1 MARIFPI
8 KGIMYNSELDNDL
21 GKFLC
26 PPFDVVD
33 DNDKDKLY
41 GISEYNVIR
50 LENGKSFLADDND
63 ENKYTRSSKFLD
75 EWLSKKV
82 LVKDHE
88 ESLFIL
94 EEIFENNNKHISRSS
109 LICNVKVE
117 DYEKKVVLP
126 HEKTREKQKKDRFE
140 LMKNT
145 KAVFS
150 PIMSM
155 IEDKNK
161 KFMKFMQDEK
171 LADPYISSE
180 IPFMHKF
187 NLWKIKD
194 KDKISYVTSL
204 IKNEKIFIA
213 DGHHRY
219 ETSLNYKEFDSK
231 VDKRIMNIFSSHDN
245 GLLLFG
251 YSRAIKNLNK
261 KNLDDLIQELSNK
274 FSLKEIS
281 WNESLINWNQSTKE
295 IILMEYNDKIF
306 TLDKG
311 AETISTYEKLHS
323 VFDDLLGKENVINH
337 IEYIHDNVS
346 LKKKI
351 KNNEIQLSFS
361 MNALSKEYFLN
372 CVSDGK
378 LLPPKSTLFYPKL
391 PTGLVIQYLYE

>member
-33 DNDKDKLY
+33 DNDKNKLY
-41 GISEYNVIR
+41 GISEFNVIR
-50 LENGKSFLADDND
+50 LENGKSFISDDND

-75 EWLSKKV
+75 EWLSKSI
-82 LVKDHE
+82 LIKDNE

-117 DYEKKVVLP
+117 DYEKRIVLP
-126 HEKTREKQKKDRFE
+126 HEKTRERQKKDRFE

-161 KFMKFMQDEK
+161 KFMQFIHDEK
-171 LADPYISSE
+171 TAEPYISGD

-194 KDKISYVTSL
+194 KDKISYATSL
-204 IKNEKIFIA
+204 VYDEKIFIA

-219 ETSLNYKEFDSK
+219 ETSLNYKQFDSK
-231 VDKRIMNIFSSHDN
+231 VDKRIMNIFSSHDK

-261 KNLDDLIQELSNK
+261 KNLYNLIQELSNK
-274 FSLKEIS
+274 FSVKEIN
-281 WNESLINWNQSTKE
+281 WDESLINWNQSTEE
-295 IILMEYNDKIF
+295 IILMEYKDKIF

-311 AETISTYEKLHS
+311 VETISTYEKIHS

-337 IEYIHDNVS
+337 IEYIHDNAS

-372 CVSDGK
+372 CVSEGK

>member
-21 GKFLC
+21 GKFLS

-33 DNDKDKLY
+33 DNDKNKLY
-41 GISEYNVIR
+41 AISEYNVIR
-50 LENGKSFLADDND
+50 LENGKSFISDNND
-63 ENKYTRSSKFLD
+63 ENKYTRSSKFLND
-75 EWLSKKV
+75 WLSKRI
-82 LVKDHE
+82 LVKDNS
-88 ESLFIL
+88 ESFFIL

-117 DYEKKVVLP
+117 DYKKKIVLP

-155 IEDKNK
+155 IEDKDRQ
-161 KFMKFMQDEK
+161 FMQFVDDEK
-171 LADPYISSE
+171 NAEPYISGE

-187 NLWKIKD
+187 NLWKIQD
-194 KDKISYVTSL
+194 KDRISYVTSL
-204 IKNEKIFIA
+204 VENEKIFIA

-219 ETSLNYKEFDSK
+219 ETSLNYKQFDSK
-231 VDKRIMNIFSSHDN
+231 VDKRIMNIFSSHDK

-261 KNLDDLIQELSNK
+261 KNLEDLIKELSKK
-274 FSLKEIS
+274 FSVKEIT
-281 WNESLINWNQSTKE
+281 WDESLINWNQSTEE
-295 IILMEYNDKIF
+295 IILMEYKNKVF

-311 AETISTYEKLHS
+311 VENISTYEKLHS

-351 KNNEIQLSFS
+351 KNDEIQLSFS
-361 MNALSKEYFLN
+361 MNALSKEYFLD
-372 CVSDGK
+372 CVSEGK

-391 PTGLVIQYLYE
+391 PTGLVIQYLHE

>member
-33 DNDKDKLY
+33 DNDKNKLY
-41 GISEYNVIR
+41 GISEFNVIR
-50 LENGKSFLADDND
+50 LENGKSFISDNND
-63 ENKYTRSSKFLD
+63 ENKYTRSSKFLND
-75 EWLSKKV
+75 WLSKRI
-82 LVKDHE
+82 LVKDNS
-88 ESLFIL
+88 ESFFIL

-117 DYEKKVVLP
+117 DYKKKIVLP

-155 IEDKNK
+155 IEDKNRN
-161 KFMKFMQDEK
+161 FMQFVDDEK
-171 LADPYISSE
+171 TAEPFISGE

-231 VDKRIMNIFSSHDN
+231 VDKRIMNIFSSHDK

-261 KNLDDLIQELSNK
+261 KNLDNLIQELSNK
-274 FSLKEIS
+274 FSVKEIN
-281 WNESLINWNQSTKE
+281 WEESLINWNQSTEE
-295 IILMEYNDKIF
+295 IILMEYKDKIF

-311 AETISTYEKLHS
+311 VETISTYEKLHS

-337 IEYIHDNVS
+337 IEYIHDNAS

-372 CVSDGK
+372 CVSEGK

>member
-33 DNDKDKLY
+33 DNDKNKLY
-41 GISEYNVIR
+41 ALSEHNVIR
-50 LENGKSFLADDND
+50 LENGKSFISDDND
-63 ENKYTRSSKFLD
+63 ENKYTRSSKFLND
-75 EWLSKKV
+75 WLSKGI
-82 LVKDHE
+82 LVKDNS
-88 ESLFIL
+88 ESFFIL

-117 DYEKKVVLP
+117 DYKKKIVLP

-155 IEDKNK
+155 IEDKDRN
-161 KFMKFMQDEK
+161 FMQFVDDEK
-171 LADPYISSE
+171 TAEPYISGE

-187 NLWKIKD
+187 NLWKIQD
-194 KDKISYVTSL
+194 KDRISYATSL
-204 IKNEKIFIA
+204 VENEKIFIA

-219 ETSLNYKEFDSK
+219 ETSLNYKQFDSK
-231 VDKRIMNIFSSHDN
+231 VDKRIMNIFSSHDE

-261 KNLDDLIQELSNK
+261 KNLEGLVQELSNK
-274 FSLKEIS
+274 FSVKEIT
-281 WNESLINWNQSTKE
+281 WDESLINWNQSTEE
-295 IILMEYNDKIF
+295 IILMEYKDKVF

-311 AETISTYEKLHS
+311 VETISTYEKLHS

-351 KNNEIQLSFS
+351 KNDEIQLSFS
-361 MNALSKEYFLN
+361 MNALSKEYFLD
-372 CVSDGK
+372 CVSEGK

-391 PTGLVIQYLYE
+391 PTGLVIQYLHE

>member
-50 LENGKSFLADDND
+50 LENGKSFLTDDNV

-82 LVKDHE
+82 LVKDNE

-171 LADPYISSE
+171 LADPYVSSE

-281 WNESLINWNQSTKE
+281 WNESLINWNQSTQE

-323 VFDDLLGKENVINH
+323 VFDDLLGKENLINH

>member
-50 LENGKSFLADDND
+50 LENGKSFLTDDND

-94 EEIFENNNKHISRSS
+94 EEIFENNNKHIPRTS

-281 WNESLINWNQSTKE
+281 WNESLINWNQSTQE

-311 AETISTYEKLHS
+311 TETISTYEKLHS

-337 IEYIHDNVS
+337 IEYIHDNFS

>member
-33 DNDKDKLY
+33 DNDKNELY
-41 GISEYNVIR
+41 ALSEYNVIR
-50 LENGKSFLADDND
+50 LENGKSFISDDND
-63 ENKYTRSSKFLD
+63 ENKYTRSSKFLND
-75 EWLSKKV
+75 WLSKRI
-82 LVKDHE
+82 LVKDNS
-88 ESLFIL
+88 ESFFIL

-117 DYEKKVVLP
+117 DYKKKIVLP

-155 IEDKNK
+155 IEDKNRN
-161 KFMKFMQDEK
+161 FMKFVDDEK
-171 LADPYISSE
+171 TAEPFISGE

-187 NLWKIKD
+187 NLWKIQD
-194 KDKISYVTSL
+194 KDRISYVTSL
-204 IKNEKIFIA
+204 VENEKIFIA

-219 ETSLNYKEFDSK
+219 ETSLNYKQFDSK
-231 VDKRIMNIFSSHDN
+231 VDKRIMNIFSSHDE

-261 KNLDDLIQELSNK
+261 KNLEDLIQELSNK
-274 FSLKEIS
+274 FSVKEIT
-281 WNESLINWNQSTKE
+281 WDESLINWNQSTEE
-295 IILMEYNDKIF
+295 IILMEYKNKVF

-311 AETISTYEKLHS
+311 VETISTYEKLHS
-323 VFDDLLGKENVINH
+323 VFDDLLGKENIINH
-337 IEYIHDNVS
+337 IEYIHDNIS

-351 KNNEIQLSFS
+351 ENDEIQLSFS
-361 MNALSKEYFLN
+361 MNALSKEYFLD
-372 CVSDGK
+372 CVSEGK

>member
-33 DNDKDKLY
+33 DNDKNKLY
-41 GISEYNVIR
+41 ALSEYNVIR
-50 LENGKSFLADDND
+50 LENGKSFISDDND
-63 ENKYTRSSKFLD
+63 ENKYTRSSKFLND
-75 EWLSKKV
+75 WLSKGI
-82 LVKDHE
+82 LVKDNS
-88 ESLFIL
+88 ESFFIL
-94 EEIFENNNKHISRSS
+94 EEIFENNNKNISRSS

-117 DYEKKVVLP
+117 DYKKKIVLP

-155 IEDKNK
+155 IEDKDRN
-161 KFMKFMQDEK
+161 FMQFVDDEK
-171 LADPYISSE
+171 TAEPYISGE

-187 NLWKIKD
+187 NLWKIQD
-194 KDKISYVTSL
+194 KDRISYATSL
-204 IKNEKIFIA
+204 VENEKIFIA

-219 ETSLNYKEFDSK
+219 ETSLNYKQFDSK
-231 VDKRIMNIFSSHDN
+231 VDKRIMNIFSSHDK

-261 KNLDDLIQELSNK
+261 KNLEGLVQELSNK
-274 FSLKEIS
+274 FSVKEIT
-281 WNESLINWNQSTKE
+281 WDESLINWNQSTEE
-295 IILMEYNDKIF
+295 IILMEYKDKVF

-311 AETISTYEKLHS
+311 VETISTYEKLHS

-337 IEYIHDNVS
+337 IDYIHDNVS

-351 KNNEIQLSFS
+351 KNDEIQLSFS
-361 MNALSKEYFLN
+361 MNALSKEYFLD
-372 CVSDGK
+372 CVSEGK

-391 PTGLVIQYLYE
+391 PTGLVIQYLHE

>member
-33 DNDKDKLY
+33 DNDKNELY
-41 GISEYNVIR
+41 ALSEYNVIR
-50 LENGKSFLADDND
+50 LENGKSFISDDND
-63 ENKYTRSSKFLD
+63 ENKYTRSSKFLND
-75 EWLSKKV
+75 WLSKGI
-82 LVKDHE
+82 LVKDNS
-88 ESLFIL
+88 ESFFIL
-94 EEIFENNNKHISRSS
+94 EEIFENNNKNISRSS

-117 DYEKKVVLP
+117 DYKKKIVLP

-155 IEDKNK
+155 IEDKDRN
-161 KFMKFMQDEK
+161 FMQFVDDEK
-171 LADPYISSE
+171 TAEPYISGE

-187 NLWKIKD
+187 NLWKIQD
-194 KDKISYVTSL
+194 KDRISYATSL
-204 IKNEKIFIA
+204 VENEKIFIA

-219 ETSLNYKEFDSK
+219 ETSLNYKQFDSK
-231 VDKRIMNIFSSHDN
+231 VDKRIMNIFSSHDE

-261 KNLDDLIQELSNK
+261 KNLEGLVQELSNK
-274 FSLKEIS
+274 FSVKEIT
-281 WNESLINWNQSTKE
+281 WDESLINWNQSTEE
-295 IILMEYNDKIF
+295 IILMEYKDKVF

-311 AETISTYEKLHS
+311 VETISTYEKLHS

-351 KNNEIQLSFS
+351 KNDEIQLSFS
-361 MNALSKEYFLN
+361 MNAMSKEYFLD
-372 CVSDGK
+372 CVSEGK

-391 PTGLVIQYLYE
+391 PTGLVIQYLHE

>member
-26 PPFDVVD
+26 PPFDVVN
-33 DNDKDKLY
+33 DNDKNKLY
-41 GISEYNVIR
+41 ALSEHNVIR
-50 LENGKSFLADDND
+50 LENGKSFISDDND
-63 ENKYTRSSKFLD
+63 ENKYSRSSKFLND
-75 EWLSKKV
+75 WLSKGI
-82 LVKDHE
+82 LVKDNS
-88 ESLFIL
+88 ESFFIL

-117 DYEKKVVLP
+117 DYKKKIVLP

-150 PIMSM
+150 PIMSI
-155 IEDKNK
+155 IEDKDRN
-161 KFMKFMQDEK
+161 FMQFVDDEK
-171 LADPYISSE
+171 TAEPYISGE

-187 NLWKIKD
+187 NLWKIQD
-194 KDKISYVTSL
+194 KDRISYATSL
-204 IKNEKIFIA
+204 VENEKIFIA

-219 ETSLNYKEFDSK
+219 ETSLNYKQFDSK
-231 VDKRIMNIFSSHDN
+231 VDKRIMNIFSSHDK

-261 KNLDDLIQELSNK
+261 KNLEGLVQELSNK
-274 FSLKEIS
+274 FSVKEIT
-281 WNESLINWNQSTKE
+281 WDESLINWNQSTEE
-295 IILMEYNDKIF
+295 IILMEYKDKVF

-311 AETISTYEKLHS
+311 VETISTYEKLHS

-337 IEYIHDNVS
+337 IDYIHDNVS

-351 KNNEIQLSFS
+351 KNDEIQLSFS
-361 MNALSKEYFLN
+361 MNALSKEYFLD
-372 CVSDGK
+372 CVSEGK

-391 PTGLVIQYLYE
+391 PTGLVIQYLHE

>member
-50 LENGKSFLADDND
+50 LENGKSFLTDDND

-82 LVKDHE
+82 LVKDNE

-171 LADPYISSE
+171 LADPYISGE

-194 KDKISYVTSL
+194 KDKISYATSL
-204 IKNEKIFIA
+204 VKNEKIFIA

-281 WNESLINWNQSTKE
+281 WNESLINWNQSTQE

>member
-33 DNDKDKLY
+33 DNDKNELY
-41 GISEYNVIR
+41 ALSEYNVIR
-50 LENGKSFLADDND
+50 LENGKSFISDDND
-63 ENKYTRSSKFLD
+63 ENKYTRSSKFLND
-75 EWLSKKV
+75 WLSKRI
-82 LVKDHE
+82 LVKDNS
-88 ESLFIL
+88 ESFFIL

-117 DYEKKVVLP
+117 DYKKKIVLP

-155 IEDKNK
+155 IEDKDRQ
-161 KFMKFMQDEK
+161 FMQFVNDEK
-171 LADPYISSE
+171 TVEPYISGE

-187 NLWKIKD
+187 NLWKIQD
-194 KDKISYVTSL
+194 KDRISYVTSL
-204 IKNEKIFIA
+204 VENEKIFIA

-219 ETSLNYKEFDSK
+219 ETSLNYKQFDSK
-231 VDKRIMNIFSSHDN
+231 VDKRIMNIFSSHDK

-261 KNLDDLIQELSNK
+261 KNLEDLIKELSKK
-274 FSLKEIS
+274 FSVKEIT
-281 WNESLINWNQSTKE
+281 WDESLINWNQSTEE
-295 IILMEYNDKIF
+295 IILMEYKNKVF

-311 AETISTYEKLHS
+311 VENISTYEKLHS

-351 KNNEIQLSFS
+351 KNDEIQLSFS
-361 MNALSKEYFLN
+361 MNAMSKEYFLD
-372 CVSDGK
+372 CVSEGK

-391 PTGLVIQYLYE
+391 PTGLVIQYLHE

>member
-21 GKFLC
+21 GKFLS

-33 DNDKDKLY
+33 DNDKNKLY
-41 GISEYNVIR
+41 AISEYNVIR
-50 LENGKSFLADDND
+50 LENGKSFISDNND
-63 ENKYTRSSKFLD
+63 ENKYTRSSKFLND
-75 EWLSKKV
+75 WLSKRI
-82 LVKDHE
+82 LVKDNS
-88 ESLFIL
+88 ESFFIL

-117 DYEKKVVLP
+117 DYKKKIVLP

-155 IEDKNK
+155 IEDKDRQ
-161 KFMKFMQDEK
+161 FMQFVNDEK
-171 LADPYISSE
+171 TVEPYISGE

-187 NLWKIKD
+187 NLWKIQD
-194 KDKISYVTSL
+194 KDRISYVTSL
-204 IKNEKIFIA
+204 LENEKIFIA

-219 ETSLNYKEFDSK
+219 ETSLNYKQFDSK
-231 VDKRIMNIFSSHDN
+231 VDKRIMNIFSSHDK

-261 KNLDDLIQELSNK
+261 KNLEDLIQELSNK
-274 FSLKEIS
+274 FSVKEIA
-281 WNESLINWNQSTKE
+281 WDESLINWNQSTEE
-295 IILMEYNDKIF
+295 IILMEYKDNVF

-311 AETISTYEKLHS
+311 VETISTYEKLHS

-351 KNNEIQLSFS
+351 KNDEIQLSFS
-361 MNALSKEYFLN
+361 MNALSKEYFLD
-372 CVSDGK
+372 CVSEGK

-391 PTGLVIQYLYE
+391 PTGLVIQYLHE

>member
-50 LENGKSFLADDND
+50 LENGKSFLTDDND

-88 ESLFIL
+88 ESIFIL
-94 EEIFENNNKHISRSS
+94 EEIFENNNKHIPRTS

-194 KDKISYVTSL
+194 KDKISYATSL
-204 IKNEKIFIA
+204 VKNEKIFIA

-261 KNLDDLIQELSNK
+261 KNLDNLIQELSNK
-274 FSLKEIS
+274 FSIKEIS
-281 WNESLINWNQSTKE
+281 WNESLINWNQSTQE

>member
-26 PPFDVVD
+26 PPFDVVN
-33 DNDKDKLY
+33 DNDKNKLY
-41 GISEYNVIR
+41 ALSEHNVIR
-50 LENGKSFLADDND
+50 LENGKSFISDDND
-63 ENKYTRSSKFLD
+63 ENKYTRSSKFLND
-75 EWLSKKV
+75 WLSKGI
-82 LVKDHE
+82 LVKDNS
-88 ESLFIL
+88 ESFFIL

-117 DYEKKVVLP
+117 DYKKKIVLP

-155 IEDKNK
+155 IEDKDRN
-161 KFMKFMQDEK
+161 FMQFVDDEK
-171 LADPYISSE
+171 TAEPYISGE

-187 NLWKIKD
+187 NLWKIQD
-194 KDKISYVTSL
+194 KDRISYATSL
-204 IKNEKIFIA
+204 VENEKIFIA

-219 ETSLNYKEFDSK
+219 ETSLNYKQFDSK
-231 VDKRIMNIFSSHDN
+231 VDKRIMNIFSSHDK

-261 KNLDDLIQELSNK
+261 KNLEGLVQELSNK
-274 FSLKEIS
+274 FSVKEIT
-281 WNESLINWNQSTKE
+281 WDESLINWNQSTEE
-295 IILMEYNDKIF
+295 IILMEYKDKVF

-311 AETISTYEKLHS
+311 VETISTYEKLHS

-337 IEYIHDNVS
+337 VEYIHDNVS

-351 KNNEIQLSFS
+351 KNDEIQLSFS
-361 MNALSKEYFLN
+361 MNALSKEYFLD
-372 CVSDGK
+372 CVSEGK

-391 PTGLVIQYLYE
+391 PTGLVIQYLHE

>member
-26 PPFDVVD
+26 PPFDVVN
-33 DNDKDKLY
+33 DNDKNKLY
-41 GISEYNVIR
+41 ALSEHNVIR
-50 LENGKSFLADDND
+50 LENGKTFISDDND
-63 ENKYTRSSKFLD
+63 ENKYSRSSKFLND
-75 EWLSKKV
+75 WLSKGI
-82 LVKDHE
+82 LVKDNS
-88 ESLFIL
+88 ESFFIL
-94 EEIFENNNKHISRSS
+94 EEIFENNNKNISRSS

-117 DYEKKVVLP
+117 DYKKKIVLP

-150 PIMSM
+150 PIMSI
-155 IEDKNK
+155 IEDKDRN
-161 KFMKFMQDEK
+161 FMQFVDDEK
-171 LADPYISSE
+171 TAEPYISGE

-187 NLWKIKD
+187 NLWKIQD
-194 KDKISYVTSL
+194 KDRISYATSL
-204 IKNEKIFIA
+204 VENEKIFIA

-219 ETSLNYKEFDSK
+219 ETSLNYKQFDSK
-231 VDKRIMNIFSSHDN
+231 VDKRIMNIFSSHDK

-261 KNLDDLIQELSNK
+261 KNLEGLVQELSNK
-274 FSLKEIS
+274 FSVKEIT
-281 WNESLINWNQSTKE
+281 WDESLINWNQSTEE
-295 IILMEYNDKIF
+295 IILMEYKDKVF

-311 AETISTYEKLHS
+311 VETISTYEKLHS

-351 KNNEIQLSFS
+351 KNDEIQLSFS
-361 MNALSKEYFLN
+361 MNALSKEYFLD
-372 CVSDGK
+372 CVSEGK

-391 PTGLVIQYLYE
+391 PTGLVIQYLHE

>member
-82 LVKDHE
+82 LVKDNE

-171 LADPYISSE
+171 LADPYISGE

-194 KDKISYVTSL
+194 KDKISYATSL
-204 IKNEKIFIA
+204 VKNEKIFIA

-231 VDKRIMNIFSSHDN
+231 ADKRIMNIFSSHDN

-281 WNESLINWNQSTKE
+281 WNESLINWNQSTQE

>member
-82 LVKDHE
+82 LVKDNE

-94 EEIFENNNKHISRSS
+94 EEIFENNNKHIPRTS

-194 KDKISYVTSL
+194 KNKISYVTSL
-204 IKNEKIFIA
+204 VKNEKIFIA

-372 CVSDGK
+372 CVSEGK

>member
-21 GKFLC
+21 GKFLS

-33 DNDKDKLY
+33 DNDKNKLY
-41 GISEYNVIR
+41 AISEYNVIR
-50 LENGKSFLADDND
+50 LENGKSFISDNND
-63 ENKYTRSSKFLD
+63 ENKYTRSSKFLND
-75 EWLSKKV
+75 WLSKRI
-82 LVKDHE
+82 LVKDNS
-88 ESLFIL
+88 ESFFIL

-117 DYEKKVVLP
+117 DYKKKIVLP

-155 IEDKNK
+155 IEDKNRN
-161 KFMKFMQDEK
+161 FMKFVDDEK
-171 LADPYISSE
+171 TAEPFISGE

-187 NLWKIKD
+187 NLWKIQD
-194 KDKISYVTSL
+194 KDRISYVTSL
-204 IKNEKIFIA
+204 VENEKIFIA

-219 ETSLNYKEFDSK
+219 ETSLNYKQFDSK
-231 VDKRIMNIFSSHDN
+231 VDKRIMNIFSSHDE

-261 KNLDDLIQELSNK
+261 KNLEDLIQELSNK
-274 FSLKEIS
+274 FSVKEIT
-281 WNESLINWNQSTKE
+281 WDESLINWNQSTEE
-295 IILMEYNDKIF
+295 IILMEYKNKVF

-311 AETISTYEKLHS
+311 VENISTYEKLHS

-351 KNNEIQLSFS
+351 KNDEIQLSFS
-361 MNALSKEYFLN
+361 MNALSKEYFLD
-372 CVSDGK
+372 CVSEGK

-391 PTGLVIQYLYE
+391 PTGLVIQYLHE

>member
-82 LVKDHE
+82 LVKDNE

-171 LADPYISSE
+171 LADPYISGE

-194 KDKISYVTSL
+194 KDKISYATSL
-204 IKNEKIFIA
+204 VKNEKIFIA

>member
-33 DNDKDKLY
+33 DNDKNKLY
-41 GISEYNVIR
+41 ALSEHNVIR
-50 LENGKSFLADDND
+50 LENGKSFISDDND
-63 ENKYTRSSKFLD
+63 ENKYTRSSKFLND
-75 EWLSKKV
+75 WLSKGI
-82 LVKDHE
+82 LVKDNS
-88 ESLFIL
+88 ESFFIL
-94 EEIFENNNKHISRSS
+94 EEIFENNNKNISRSS

-117 DYEKKVVLP
+117 DYKKKIVLP

-155 IEDKNK
+155 IEDKDRN
-161 KFMKFMQDEK
+161 FMQFVDDEK
-171 LADPYISSE
+171 TAEPYISGE

-187 NLWKIKD
+187 NLWKIQD
-194 KDKISYVTSL
+194 KDRISYATSL
-204 IKNEKIFIA
+204 VENEKIFIA

-219 ETSLNYKEFDSK
+219 ETSLNYKQFDSK
-231 VDKRIMNIFSSHDN
+231 VDKRIMNIFSSHDK

-261 KNLDDLIQELSNK
+261 KNLEGLVQELSNK
-274 FSLKEIS
+274 FSVKEIT
-281 WNESLINWNQSTKE
+281 WDESLINWNQSTEE
-295 IILMEYNDKIF
+295 IILMEYKDKVF

-311 AETISTYEKLHS
+311 VETISTYEKLHS

-337 IEYIHDNVS
+337 IDYIHDNVS

-351 KNNEIQLSFS
+351 KNDEIQLSFS
-361 MNALSKEYFLN
+361 MNALSKEYFLD
-372 CVSDGK
+372 CVSEGK

-391 PTGLVIQYLYE
+391 PTGLVIQYLHE

>member
-50 LENGKSFLADDND
+50 LENGKSFLTDDND

>member
-50 LENGKSFLADDND
+50 LENGKSFLTDDND

-88 ESLFIL
+88 ESIFIL
-94 EEIFENNNKHISRSS
+94 EEIFENNNKHIPRTS

-281 WNESLINWNQSTKE
+281 WNESLINWNQSTQE

>member
-94 EEIFENNNKHISRSS
+94 EEIFENNNKHIFRSS

-274 FSLKEIS
+274 FFLKEIS
-281 WNESLINWNQSTKE
+281 WNESLINWNQSTQE

>member
-33 DNDKDKLY
+33 DNDKNKLY
-41 GISEYNVIR
+41 GISEFNVIR
-50 LENGKSFLADDND
+50 LENGKSFISDDND

-75 EWLSKKV
+75 EWLSKSI
-82 LVKDHE
+82 LIKDNE

-117 DYEKKVVLP
+117 DYEKRIVLP
-126 HEKTREKQKKDRFE
+126 HEKTRERQKKDRFE

-161 KFMKFMQDEK
+161 KFMQFIHDEK
-171 LADPYISSE
+171 TAEPYISGD

-194 KDKISYVTSL
+194 KDKISYATSL
-204 IKNEKIFIA
+204 VYDEKIFIA

-219 ETSLNYKEFDSK
+219 ETSLNYKQFDSK
-231 VDKRIMNIFSSHDN
+231 VDKRIMNIFSSHDK

-251 YSRAIKNLNK
+251 YSRAIQNLNK
-261 KNLDDLIQELSNK
+261 KNLDNLIQELSNK
-274 FSLKEIS
+274 FSVKEIN
-281 WNESLINWNQSTKE
+281 WEESLINWNQSTEE
-295 IILMEYNDKIF
+295 IILMEYKDKIF

-311 AETISTYEKLHS
+311 VETISTYEKLHS

-337 IEYIHDNVS
+337 IEYIHDNAS

-372 CVSDGK
+372 CVSEGK
-378 LLPPKSTLFYPKL
+378 LLPPKSTLFYTKL

>member
-33 DNDKDKLY
+33 DNDKNELY
-41 GISEYNVIR
+41 ALSEYNVIR
-50 LENGKSFLADDND
+50 LENGKSFISDDND
-63 ENKYTRSSKFLD
+63 ENKYTRSSKFLND
-75 EWLSKKV
+75 WLSKRI
-82 LVKDHE
+82 LVKDNS
-88 ESLFIL
+88 ESFFIL

-117 DYEKKVVLP
+117 DYKKKIVLP

-155 IEDKNK
+155 IEDKNRN
-161 KFMKFMQDEK
+161 FMQFVDDEK
-171 LADPYISSE
+171 TAEPFISGE

-187 NLWKIKD
+187 NLWKIQD
-194 KDKISYVTSL
+194 KDRISYVTSL
-204 IKNEKIFIA
+204 VENEKIFIA

-219 ETSLNYKEFDSK
+219 ETSLNYKQFDSK
-231 VDKRIMNIFSSHDN
+231 VDKRIMNIFSSHDE

-261 KNLDDLIQELSNK
+261 KNLEDLIQELSNK
-274 FSLKEIS
+274 FSVKEIT
-281 WNESLINWNQSTKE
+281 WDESLINWNQSTEE
-295 IILMEYNDKIF
+295 IILMEYKDKVF

-311 AETISTYEKLHS
+311 VETISTYEKLHS

-351 KNNEIQLSFS
+351 KNDEIQLSFS
-361 MNALSKEYFLN
+361 MNALSKEYFLD
-372 CVSDGK
+372 CVSEGK

-391 PTGLVIQYLYE
+391 PTGLVIQYLHE

>member
-26 PPFDVVD
+26 PPFDVVN
-33 DNDKDKLY
+33 DNDKNKLY
-41 GISEYNVIR
+41 ALSEHNVIR
-50 LENGKSFLADDND
+50 LENGKSFISDDND
-63 ENKYTRSSKFLD
+63 ENKYSRSSKFLND
-75 EWLSKKV
+75 WLSKGI
-82 LVKDHE
+82 LVKDNS
-88 ESLFIL
+88 ESFFIL
-94 EEIFENNNKHISRSS
+94 EEIFENNNKNISRSS

-117 DYEKKVVLP
+117 DYKKKIVLP

-155 IEDKNK
+155 IEDKNRN
-161 KFMKFMQDEK
+161 FMQFVDDEK
-171 LADPYISSE
+171 TAEPFISGE

-187 NLWKIKD
+187 NLWKIQD
-194 KDKISYVTSL
+194 KDRISYATSL
-204 IKNEKIFIA
+204 VENEKIFIA

-219 ETSLNYKEFDSK
+219 ETSLNYKQFDSK
-231 VDKRIMNIFSSHDN
+231 VDKRIMNIFSSHDK

-261 KNLDDLIQELSNK
+261 KNLEDLIQELSNK
-274 FSLKEIS
+274 FSVKEIT
-281 WNESLINWNQSTKE
+281 WDESLINWNQSTEE
-295 IILMEYNDKIF
+295 IILMEYKDKVF

-311 AETISTYEKLHS
+311 VETISTYEKLHS

-351 KNNEIQLSFS
+351 KNDEIQLSFS
-361 MNALSKEYFLN
+361 MNALSKEYFLD
-372 CVSDGK
+372 CVSEGK

-391 PTGLVIQYLYE
+391 PTGLVIQYLHE

>member
-33 DNDKDKLY
+33 DNDKNKLY
-41 GISEYNVIR
+41 ALSEHNVIR
-50 LENGKSFLADDND
+50 LENGKTFISDDND
-63 ENKYTRSSKFLD
+63 ENKYSRSSKFLND
-75 EWLSKKV
+75 WLSKGI
-82 LVKDHE
+82 LVKDNS
-88 ESLFIL
+88 ESFFIL
-94 EEIFENNNKHISRSS
+94 EEIFENNNKNISRSS

-117 DYEKKVVLP
+117 DYKKKIVLP

-150 PIMSM
+150 PIMSI
-155 IEDKNK
+155 IEDKDRN
-161 KFMKFMQDEK
+161 FMQFVDDEK
-171 LADPYISSE
+171 TAEPYISGE

-187 NLWKIKD
+187 NLWKIQD
-194 KDKISYVTSL
+194 KDRISYATSL
-204 IKNEKIFIA
+204 VENEKIFIA

-219 ETSLNYKEFDSK
+219 ETSLNYKQFDSK
-231 VDKRIMNIFSSHDN
+231 VDKRIMNIFSSHDK

-261 KNLDDLIQELSNK
+261 KNLEGLVQELSNK
-274 FSLKEIS
+274 FSVKEIT
-281 WNESLINWNQSTKE
+281 WDESLINWNQSTEE
-295 IILMEYNDKIF
+295 IILMEYKDKVF

-311 AETISTYEKLHS
+311 VETISTYEKLHS

-337 IEYIHDNVS
+337 IDYIHDNVS

-351 KNNEIQLSFS
+351 KNDEIQLSFS
-361 MNALSKEYFLN
+361 MNALSKEYFLD
-372 CVSDGK
+372 CVSEGK

-391 PTGLVIQYLYE
+391 PTGLVIQYLHE

>member
-50 LENGKSFLADDND
+50 LENGKSFLTDDND

-94 EEIFENNNKHISRSS
+94 EEIFENNNKHIPRTS

-274 FSLKEIS
+274 FSIKEIS
-281 WNESLINWNQSTKE
+281 WNESLINWNQSTQE

-337 IEYIHDNVS
+337 IEYIHDNFS

>member
-33 DNDKDKLY
+33 DNDKNKLY
-41 GISEYNVIR
+41 ALSEHNVIR
-50 LENGKSFLADDND
+50 LENGKSFISDDND
-63 ENKYTRSSKFLD
+63 ENKYTRSSKFLND
-75 EWLSKKV
+75 WLSKRI
-82 LVKDHE
+82 LVKDNS
-88 ESLFIL
+88 ESFFIL

-117 DYEKKVVLP
+117 DYKKKIVLP

-155 IEDKNK
+155 IEDKNRN
-161 KFMKFMQDEK
+161 FMQFVDDEK
-171 LADPYISSE
+171 TAEPFISGE

-187 NLWKIKD
+187 NLWKIQD
-194 KDKISYVTSL
+194 KDRISYVTSL
-204 IKNEKIFIA
+204 VENEKIFIA

-219 ETSLNYKEFDSK
+219 ETSLNYKQFDSK
-231 VDKRIMNIFSSHDN
+231 VDKRIMNIFSSHDK

-261 KNLDDLIQELSNK
+261 KNLEDLIQELSNK
-274 FSLKEIS
+274 FSVKEIT
-281 WNESLINWNQSTKE
+281 WDESLINWNQSTEE
-295 IILMEYNDKIF
+295 IILMEYKDKVF

-311 AETISTYEKLHS
+311 VETISTYEKLHS

-351 KNNEIQLSFS
+351 KNDEIQLSFS
-361 MNALSKEYFLN
+361 MNALSKEYFLD
-372 CVSDGK
+372 CVSEGK

-391 PTGLVIQYLYE
+391 PTGLVIQYLHE

>member
-8 KGIMYNSELDNDL
+8 KGIMYNSELDNDV

-33 DNDKDKLY
+33 DNDKNELY
-41 GISEYNVIR
+41 ALSEYNVIR
-50 LENGKSFLADDND
+50 LENGKSFISDDND
-63 ENKYTRSSKFLD
+63 ENKYTRSSKFLND
-75 EWLSKKV
+75 WLSKRI
-82 LVKDHE
+82 LVKDNS
-88 ESLFIL
+88 ESFFIL

-117 DYEKKVVLP
+117 DYKKKIVLP

-155 IEDKNK
+155 IEDKDRQ
-161 KFMKFMQDEK
+161 FMQFVDDEK
-171 LADPYISSE
+171 TAEPYISGE

-187 NLWKIKD
+187 NLWKIQD
-194 KDKISYVTSL
+194 KDRISYATSL
-204 IKNEKIFIA
+204 VENEKIFIA

-219 ETSLNYKEFDSK
+219 ETSLNYKQFDSK
-231 VDKRIMNIFSSHDN
+231 VDKRIMNIFSSHDE

-261 KNLDDLIQELSNK
+261 KNLEDLIKELSKK
-274 FSLKEIS
+274 FSVKEIT
-281 WNESLINWNQSTKE
+281 WDESLINWNQSTEE
-295 IILMEYNDKIF
+295 IILMEYKNKVF

-311 AETISTYEKLHS
+311 VENISTYEKLHS

-351 KNNEIQLSFS
+351 KNDEIQLSFS
-361 MNALSKEYFLN
+361 MNALSKEYFLD
-372 CVSDGK
+372 CVSEGK

-391 PTGLVIQYLYE
+391 PTGLVIQYLHE

>member
-8 KGIMYNSELDNDL
+8 KGIMYNPELDNDL

-33 DNDKDKLY
+33 DNDKNKLY

-50 LENGKSFLADDND
+50 LENGKSFITDDND

-194 KDKISYVTSL
+194 KDKISYATSL
-204 IKNEKIFIA
+204 VKNEKIFIA
-213 DGHHRY
+213 DGNHRY

-281 WNESLINWNQSTKE
+281 WNESLINWNQSTQE

>member
-33 DNDKDKLY
+33 DNDKNKLY
-41 GISEYNVIR
+41 ALSEHNVIR
-50 LENGKSFLADDND
+50 LENGKSFISDDND
-63 ENKYTRSSKFLD
+63 ENKYSRSSKFLND
-75 EWLSKKV
+75 WLSKGI
-82 LVKDHE
+82 LVKDNS
-88 ESLFIL
+88 ESFFIL

-117 DYEKKVVLP
+117 DYKKKIVLP

-155 IEDKNK
+155 IEDKDRQ
-161 KFMKFMQDEK
+161 FMQFVDDEK
-171 LADPYISSE
+171 TAEPYISGE

-187 NLWKIKD
+187 NLWKIQD
-194 KDKISYVTSL
+194 KDRISYATSL
-204 IKNEKIFIA
+204 VENEKIFIA

-219 ETSLNYKEFDSK
+219 ETSLNYKQFDSK
-231 VDKRIMNIFSSHDN
+231 VDKRIMNIFSSHDE

-261 KNLDDLIQELSNK
+261 KNLEGLVQELSNK
-274 FSLKEIS
+274 FSVKEIT
-281 WNESLINWNQSTKE
+281 WDESLINWNQSTEE
-295 IILMEYNDKIF
+295 IILMEYKDKVF

-311 AETISTYEKLHS
+311 VETISTYEKLHS

-351 KNNEIQLSFS
+351 KNDEIQLSFS
-361 MNALSKEYFLN
+361 MNALSKEYFLD
-372 CVSDGK
+372 CVSEGK

-391 PTGLVIQYLYE
+391 PTGLVIQYLHE

>member
-33 DNDKDKLY
+33 DNDKNKLY
-41 GISEYNVIR
+41 ALSEHNVIR
-50 LENGKSFLADDND
+50 LENGKSFISDDND
-63 ENKYTRSSKFLD
+63 ENKYTRSSKFLND
-75 EWLSKKV
+75 WLSKGI
-82 LVKDHE
+82 LVKDNS
-88 ESLFIL
+88 ESFFIL
-94 EEIFENNNKHISRSS
+94 EEIFENNNKNISRSS

-117 DYEKKVVLP
+117 DYKKKIVLP

-155 IEDKNK
+155 IEDKDRN
-161 KFMKFMQDEK
+161 FMQFVDDEK
-171 LADPYISSE
+171 TAEPYISGE

-187 NLWKIKD
+187 NLWKIQD
-194 KDKISYVTSL
+194 KDRISYVTSL
-204 IKNEKIFIA
+204 IENEKIFIA

-219 ETSLNYKEFDSK
+219 ETSLNYKQFDSK
-231 VDKRIMNIFSSHDN
+231 VDKRIMNIFSSHDK

-261 KNLDDLIQELSNK
+261 KNLEGLVQELSNK
-274 FSLKEIS
+274 FSVKEIT
-281 WNESLINWNQSTKE
+281 WDESLINWNQSTEE
-295 IILMEYNDKIF
+295 IILMEYKDKVF

-311 AETISTYEKLHS
+311 VETISTYEKLHS
-323 VFDDLLGKENVINH
+323 VFDDLIGKENVINH
-337 IEYIHDNVS
+337 IDYIHDNVS

-351 KNNEIQLSFS
+351 KNGEIQLSFS
-361 MNALSKEYFLN
+361 MNAMSKEYFLN
-372 CVSDGK
+372 CVSEGK

-391 PTGLVIQYLYE
+391 PTGLVIQYLHE

>member
-33 DNDKDKLY
+33 DNDKNKLY
-41 GISEYNVIR
+41 GISEFNVIR
-50 LENGKSFLADDND
+50 LENGKSFISDDND

-75 EWLSKKV
+75 EWLSKSI
-82 LVKDHE
+82 LIKDNE

-117 DYEKKVVLP
+117 DYENRIVLP

-161 KFMKFMQDEK
+161 KFMQFMQDEK
-171 LADPYISSE
+171 ISDPYISGE

-194 KDKISYVTSL
+194 KDKISYATSL
-204 IKNEKIFIA
+204 VKDEKIFIA

-219 ETSLNYKEFDSK
+219 ETSLNYKQFDSK
-231 VDKRIMNIFSSHDN
+231 VDKRIMNIFSSHDK

-274 FSLKEIS
+274 FSIKEIN
-281 WNESLINWNQSTKE
+281 WEESLINWNQSTEE
-295 IILMEYNDKIF
+295 IILMEYKNKIF

-311 AETISTYEKLHS
+311 VETISTYEKLHS

-372 CVSDGK
+372 CVSEGK

>member
-21 GKFLC
+21 GKFLS

-33 DNDKDKLY
+33 DNDKNKLY
-41 GISEYNVIR
+41 AISEYNVIR
-50 LENGKSFLADDND
+50 LENGKSFISDNND
-63 ENKYTRSSKFLD
+63 ENKYTRSSKFLND
-75 EWLSKKV
+75 WLSKGI
-82 LVKDHE
+82 LVKDNS
-88 ESLFIL
+88 ESFFIL
-94 EEIFENNNKHISRSS
+94 EEIFENNNKNISRSS

-117 DYEKKVVLP
+117 DYKKKIVLP

-155 IEDKNK
+155 IEDKDRQ
-161 KFMKFMQDEK
+161 FMQFVNDEK
-171 LADPYISSE
+171 TVEPYISGE

-187 NLWKIKD
+187 NLWKIQD
-194 KDKISYVTSL
+194 KDRISYATSL
-204 IKNEKIFIA
+204 IENEKIFIA

-219 ETSLNYKEFDSK
+219 ETSLNYKQFDSK
-231 VDKRIMNIFSSHDN
+231 VDKRIMNIFSSHDK

-261 KNLDDLIQELSNK
+261 KNLEGLVQELSNK
-274 FSLKEIS
+274 FSVKEIT
-281 WNESLINWNQSTKE
+281 WDESLINWNQSTEE
-295 IILMEYNDKIF
+295 IILMEYKDKVF

-311 AETISTYEKLHS
+311 VETISTYEKLHS

-351 KNNEIQLSFS
+351 KNDEIQLSFS
-361 MNALSKEYFLN
+361 MNALSKEYFLD
-372 CVSDGK
+372 CVSEGK

-391 PTGLVIQYLYE
+391 PTGLVIQYLHE